1 MAFLPNECN
10 TKPTDIYS
18 LGINLAEAIYGRNK
32 PGVPG
37 HQTTYRHILDS
48 ALNWTQSSG
57 STHGIS
63 QPFAHLL
70 TSMTRTDPKS
80 RPTIEQVC
88 THAWVTAN
96 R

>member
-1 MAFLPNECN
+1 MAFLLNECK

-18 LGINLAEAIYGRNK
+18 LGITLTKAICGRNK
-32 PGVPG
+32 PGVSR
-37 HQTTYRHILDS
+37 HQRTYRLILDS
-48 ALNWTQSSG
+48 ALNRTQSSG
-57 STHGIS
+57 SNQRIS

-80 RPTIEQVC
+80 RPTIQQVC